1 MPEPSAADQRFDAC
15 LDEVLRQEGGYADD
29 PADPGGATNMG
40 ITRKTLAGW
49 RQVSPWWKLP
59 KSEVMGVKRPEAA
72 RLYRALYWN
81 RCQGD
86 ALPPGLDLSLFDFA
100 VNAGP
105 DRAIK
110 TLQTLLGV
118 PADGMIGPLTLAA
131 IARRNAAA
139 GPASLIEALS
149 ARRLGFLLGLSTAI
163 RFGSGWR
170 RRVTRIRAAALA
182 MAGASSIPSSQPQK
196 GTASMSFNFLAGY
209 KTYIV
214 AAAMLL
220 TGAAGLLGIDIPSF
234 TGHAPGSLVMEA
246 LAFLF
251 LRQGLKTGN

>member
-1 MPEPSAADQRFDAC
+1 MPEPSAAERFTAC

-40 ITRKTLAGW
+40 VTRKTLAGW

-59 KSEVMGVKRPEAA
+59 KSEVKDLQREEAA

-81 RCQGD
+81 RCRGD
-86 ALPPGLDLSLFDFA
+86 ALPPGLDLGLFDFA

-118 PADGMIGPLTLAA
+118 SADGIIGPVTLAA
-131 IARRNAAA
+131 ISRRNAA
-139 GPASLIEALS
+139 GPAALIEALC
-149 ARRLGFLLGLSTAI
+149 ARRLSVLLGLSAAL

-182 MAGASSIPSSQPQK
+182 MAGAPSIPSSQTQK
-196 GTASMSFNFLAGY
+196 GTASMSLNFLAGY